1 MEMSADGSHS
11 SDLQKQLGL
20 RHIVNIQGPFF
31 QRGPNDCGGDQQKNQ
46 TTTASSASSADNNEM
61 QGSTSV
67 RKTALRVGAAI
78 AEGQLLAGNNSAQH
92 RPEQMS
98 NLQQQS
104 SHHTKHLVDEVD
116 EEEDDD
122 GDADPSVRISNSEQT
137 GRWTRKEHEVFL
149 EALKKFGKVMI
160 ASYVKY

>member
-1 MEMSADGSHS
+1 MEMSAGGSHT

-31 QRGPNDCGGDQQKNQ
+31 QRGPNECNDQQKNQ
-46 TTTASSASSADNNEM
+46 AISASINENNEV
-61 QGSTSV
+61 QGNNSNSG
-67 RKTALRVGAAI
+67 RKTALRVGVAI
-78 AEGQLLAGNNSAQH
+78 AEGQIIAGGNSLQH
-92 RPEQMS
+92 RPDQIS
-98 NLQQQS
+98 NAQQQN

-122 GDADPSVRISNSEQT
+122 GEADPSVRISNSEQT

-149 EALKKFGKVMI
+149 EALKKFGKVII
-160 ASYVKY
+160 ARNDQYL

>member
-11 SDLQKQLGL
+11 GDLQKQLGL

-31 QRGPNDCGGDQQKNQ
+31 QRGPHDCSSDQQKNQ
-46 TTTASSASSADNNEM
+46 TTTATSASSTDNNEM
-61 QGSTSV
+61 QGISSG

-78 AEGQLLAGNNSAQH
+78 AEGQILAGNSSLQH

-98 NLQQQS
+98 SSQQQN

-122 GDADPSVRISNSEQT
+122 GEADPSVRISNSEQT

-160 ASYVKY
+160 V